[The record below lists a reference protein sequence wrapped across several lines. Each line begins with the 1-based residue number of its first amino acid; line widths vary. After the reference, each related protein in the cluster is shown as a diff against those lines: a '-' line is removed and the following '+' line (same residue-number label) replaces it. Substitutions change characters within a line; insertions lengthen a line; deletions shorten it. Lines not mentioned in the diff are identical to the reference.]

1 MSTNLYQLPAIFNH
15 TVFLGDDYVL
25 NLSVNQDIT
34 GVTFTAKYG
43 SLSITPTVVDV
54 PTGSIKLTFTSAN
67 SISMGVG
74 KYEWNLDMTSG
85 GLTRT
90 ILAGSFAIVDKG
102 I

>member
-1 MSTNLYQLPAIFNH
+1 MTTNLYQLPATFNH

-25 NLSVNQDIT
+25 NISINQDIT
-34 GVTFTAKYG
+34 NVTFTAKYG
-43 SLSITPTVVDV
+43 ALSITPTVVDA

-67 SISMGVG
+67 STAMGVG
-74 KYEWNLDMTSG
+74 KYDWNLDMTSG

>member
-1 MSTNLYQLPAIFNH
+1 MATNLYQLPAVFNH

-25 NLSVNQDIT
+25 NISVNQDIT
-34 GVTFTAKYG
+34 GVTFSAKYG
-43 SLSITPTVVDV
+43 TLSITPEVVNAA
-54 PTGSIKLTFTSAN
+54 TGSIKITFTSVN
-67 SISMGVG
+67 SNTMGVG

>member
-1 MSTNLYQLPAIFNH
+1 MATNLFQLPAVFNH

-25 NLSVNQDIT
+25 NISVNQDIT

-43 SLSITPTVVDV
+43 ALAITPTVVDAL
-54 PTGSIKLTFTSAN
+54 TGSIKLTFTSTN
-67 SISMGVG
+67 SNSMGVG

>member
-1 MSTNLYQLPAIFNH
+1 MATNLFQLPAVFNH
-15 TVFLGDDYVL
+15 TVFLGDDYAL
-25 NLSVNQDIT
+25 NISVNQNIT

-43 SLSITPTVVDV
+43 TLSITPTIVDAL
-54 PTGSIKLTFTSAN
+54 TGSIKLTFTSAN
-67 SISMGVG
+67 SIALGVG
-74 KYEWNLDMTSG
+74 KHEWNLDMTSG

>member
-1 MSTNLYQLPAIFNH
+1 MATSIYQLPAVLNH

-25 NLSVNQDIT
+25 NLSLNQD
-34 GVTFTAKYG
+34 VSAMTFTAKYG
-43 SLSITPTVVDV
+43 NLSITPTVVNAA
-54 PTGSIKLTFTSAN
+54 TGSIKLTFTSAN
-67 SISMGVG
+67 STAMGVG